1 MKLFF
6 LFVSIFTSSQALA
19 ARWTEVVPNHG
30 NFVYAEG
37 EQAIFQIKNLV
48 RPPNPEFVIQVTVE
62 YTGNHAPVTIPL
74 SGARGRYV
82 SPPLPA
88 GNSSFVVRTKLIGP
102 TQEPNV
108 SFEQELESTTWN
120 ISVNDL

>member
-1 MKLFF
+1 MKLFLF
-6 LFVSIFTSSQALA
+6 LFLTFLSPQAFASGFL
-19 ARWTEVVPNHG
+19 EVTPNHG
-30 NFVYAEG
+30 NLVYAEG
-37 EQAIFQIKNLV
+37 EQAIFQLKNLV
-48 RPPNPEFVIQVTVE
+48 RPSNPEFVIQVTVE